1 MQMAAMWLTLAK
13 RRETMDQA
21 AAING
26 VRDVITT
33 NKVAAL
39 TDKVVALKRHKP
51 ASIAGEAGKATTL

>member
-1 MQMAAMWLTLAK
+1 MWLTLAK

-21 AAING
+21 AAINS
-26 VRDVITT
+26 VCEAITT

-51 ASIAGEAGKATTL
+51 ASITGEAVKPTTL